1 MNVWDEVFMP
11 LRKKEC
17 GPSFTGCERCPSKTE
32 THVLHIISDPEN
44 K

>member
-1 MNVWDEVFMP
+1 MNVWDAVFIP
-11 LRKKEC
+11 WRETKR
-17 GPSFTGCERCPSKTE
+17 GPSFTGYERCPSQKE